1 MKKRE
6 KMEEEKCFR
15 CDKSENQAKLLDAI
29 YGNEI
34 VKICEECSLVEQ
46 IPIIRKP
53 TSFQLKES
61 DKPYTVYQRLSRMAG
76 VGFRGQVKQEQP
88 RGLTLDNLRK
98 PKDYL
103 KVMQEKQE
111 RAKKYNRPMDLIDNF
126 HWNISMERKKRHMSL
141 TQLGGIIGE
150 SETTLK
156 MIEQGFVP
164 DDGNRIIGKIEQY
177 FNINLR
183 KTSAKPISKEQP
195 ARILN
200 FDQKSLDSLTI
211 EDLKKMKEETEKN
224 QEHPGEN
231 NETME
236 EKKSRRSFW
245 DIFKRKKKDEEVLTG
260 EDIEIR
266 NEA

>member
-1 MKKRE
+1 MKEGKKGE

-15 CDKSENQAKLLDAI
+15 CDKPENQAKLLDAI

-34 VKICEECSLVEQ
+34 VKVCEECSLVEQ

-61 DKPYTVYQRLSRMAG
+61 EKPYTVYQRLSRMAG
-76 VGFRGQVKQEQP
+76 VGSKREVKQEQP

-103 KVMQEKQE
+103 KILQEKQE
-111 RAKKYNRPMDLIDNF
+111 RAKKSNKPVDLIDNS
-126 HWNISMERKKRHMSL
+126 HWKISMERKKRHMSL
-141 TQLGGIIGE
+141 TQLGGVIGE

-164 DDGNRIIGKIEQY
+164 DDGDRIIGKIEQY

-183 KTSAKPISKEQP
+183 KASAKPISGEQP
-195 ARILN
+195 ARILS
-200 FDQKSLDSLTI
+200 FDQKSLNSLTI
-211 EDLKKMKEETEKN
+211 QDLKKMKEEAEKK
-224 QEHPGEN
+224 QDSSETG
-231 NETME
+231 ETME
-236 EKKSRRSFW
+236 EKKSRNSFW
-245 DIFKRKKKDEEVLTG
+245 DIFKRKKKDEEVLAG
-260 EDIEIR
+260 EDIEIGD
-266 NEA
+266 